1 MQVAYFQMAGAG
13 KTRTQD
19 ALFDGVAV
27 HQTKLHKARLVE
39 APQLPLRLAVADGLF
54 ASPAAGRASRFW
66 MEAFAAANDG
76 GACFLRRTHPLFCAA
91 LAENA
96 FGAATTFASLI
107 LDNGTATVC
116 NVGDSRIYHINAAG
130 CWRQISHD
138 HTILAEM
145 IERGEAQAEGDYAGL
160 YSMLAHSLA
169 ADWEADDFRI
179 FTTSLPLAAGEALL
193 LCTDGLSDA
202 LPHAQLERL
211 WQAHDGLLVRLEALR
226 QAVRR
231 VPYYDDCTV
240 VCVVHDG

>member
-1 MQVAYFQMAGAG
+1 
-13 KTRTQD
+13 
-19 ALFDGVAV
+19 
-27 HQTKLHKARLVE
+27 
-39 APQLPLRLAVADGLF
+39 
-54 ASPAAGRASRFW
+54 
-66 MEAFAAANDG
+66 
-76 GACFLRRTHPLFCAA
+76 
-91 LAENA
+91 
-96 FGAATTFASLI
+96 
-107 LDNGTATVC
+107 VC
-116 NVGDSRIYHINAAG
+116 NVGDSRIYHINAAE
-130 CWRQISHD
+130 CWQQISHD

-240 VCVVHDG
+240 VCVVHDE